1 MGKGKDAAAD
11 HGRNT
16 AICGGLTILCAFIMI
31 IVAVVGISFNADPEI
46 IKKCGATGY
55 AADCSVLPTKSGSG
69 GSSTSGSS
77 TSGSSVTSGGR
88 CSCCTGNFCTTSYQG
103 TASSKAACTKYS
115 ECSTCDGSGGSGA
128 CIYSSG
134 GRRLSFSSLI
144 DVSQTKK
151 LLESSGQGLVAHAT
165 NAHKREL
172 NAHKR
177 ELKAFARLLAHH
189 ATTYDNSCATAN
201 NNICDDP
208 SMKDYSEFLSDS
220 KCKTGTDTNDCDGLV
235 TGSPCKKGECCCSCK
250 EGTETEATDKFSYKA
265 SGSSFCS
272 DSRCNSNKPTTLTCD
287 FNSFSSKSRYVDE
300 NWNVPAGDG
309 CLKCCGLDKTATSA
323 GESTIFTTAQTDELV
338 GALRGMAA
346 VGGVLAIVGVLP
358 ATVGGISKMMG
369 NENCAN
375 ILGGISMCTTIL
387 LGFLGTGIVTIYL
400 GFLGALVGYYCEEAE
415 KAFKAN
421 AEAIGAACDEAC
433 QAAMLHIKDEFCSFG
448 NGLGA
453 TSAFLFICVVLGF
466 ISMIMTCIGFC
477 QHKTPP
483 PQQQPQIQVVVANPA
498 ANAAPVQGV
507 VQAPVQGAV
516 QPIQVQ
522 AEVAK

>member
-1 MGKGKDAAAD
+1 
-11 HGRNT
+11 
-16 AICGGLTILCAFIMI
+16 L
-31 IVAVVGISFNADPEI
+31 
-46 IKKCGATGY
+46 
-55 AADCSVLPTKSGSG
+55 
-69 GSSTSGSS
+69 
-77 TSGSSVTSGGR
+77 
-88 CSCCTGNFCTTSYQG
+88 
-103 TASSKAACTKYS
+103 
-115 ECSTCDGSGGSGA
+115 
-128 CIYSSG
+128 IYP
-134 GRRLSFSSLI
+134 R
-144 DVSQTKK
+144 QKK
-151 LLESSGQGLVAHAT
+151 LLESTGQGLVAHAT
-165 NAHKREL
+165 

-208 SMKDYSEFLSDS
+208 SMEDYSKYLSDS
-220 KCKTGTDTNDCDGLV
+220 TCKTGTDTNDCGGLV

-250 EGTETEATDKFSYKA
+250 EGTETKATDKFSYK
-265 SGSSFCS
+265 SGNTQVKMSYCS
-272 DSRCNSNKPTTLTCD
+272 DSRKTHSCESNKPTTSTCD
-287 FNSFSSKSRYVDE
+287 FSSFSSDSRYVGK

-309 CLKCCGLDKTATSA
+309 CLKCCGLDKTTTCA
-323 GESTIFTTAQTDELV
+323 GESGIYTTAQTDQLV
-338 GALRGMAA
+338 GILRGVAA
-346 VGGVLAIVGVLP
+346 AGGALAIVGVLP

-400 GFLGALVGYYCEEAE
+400 GFLGALVGVYCDEAE
-415 KAFKAN
+415 KAFAAN

-433 QAAMLHIKDEFCSFG
+433 QAAMLHIKDEFCGFG
-448 NGLGA
+448 KGLGA
-453 TSAFLFICVVLGF
+453 TSAFLFICVILGF

-522 AEVAK
+522 AQPIQVQAVVAK